1 MQNQKDEK
9 DEPGKPYD
17 KSIRNRLTRTVLIP
31 SITLLVLWTAVSS
44 YFFLTGLYVRLVAV
58 SVREVSIPAVTALSS
73 LQQERQLALQYLDN
87 PGLGKQRLQQQQS
100 ATDGQL
106 ASLQDAFAST
116 ISHAPDEIAT
126 KVNALKNQF
135 DQLPVVRSQ
144 VNFRSIDRGQVN
156 SFYNGVLDSA
166 SNLFDTQ
173 ARVVPDVTA
182 TQGGI
187 TATSLFRA
195 SDMMSRETSL
205 VSTAFASG
213 AFTPDDFFQFSQ
225 LAGYY
230 RTQLAQVVPFTQFSR
245 DISGSVPRFVWITPN
260 MCHDGHDCS
269 TATADAW
276 LAQTVPTI
284 LATKAWKEGGVLFL
298 TWDEGEDSINS
309 VLTIVIRPSATHRV
323 SSHAYNHYNLL
334 ATIEDR
340 FRLRRLGS
348 AARAAA
354 MTDLMA

>member
-1 MQNQKDEK
+1 MLAVLAVAACGPARSAAHPSPTPVAAVQPTESPTPTVDASPTPSPNPTIAPAPAPAPSHIFVIVME
-9 DEPGKPYD
+9 
-17 KSIRNRLTRTVLIP
+17 NR
-31 SITLLVLWTAVSS
+31 S
-44 YFFLTGLYVRLVAV
+44 YND
-58 SVREVSIPAVTALSS
+58 ALAG
-73 LQQERQLALQYLDN
+73 RY
-87 PGLGKQRLQQQQS
+87 
-100 ATDGQL
+100 T
-106 ASLQDAFAST
+106 
-116 ISHAPDEIAT
+116 
-126 KVNALKNQF
+126 
-135 DQLPVVRSQ
+135 
-144 VNFRSIDRGQVN
+144 
-156 SFYNGVLDSA
+156 
-166 SNLFDTQ
+166 
-173 ARVVPDVTA
+173 
-182 TQGGI
+182 
-187 TATSLFRA
+187 
-195 SDMMSRETSL
+195 
-205 VSTAFASG
+205 
-213 AFTPDDFFQFSQ
+213 SQ
-225 LAGYY
+225 LAAKYALATNYRGVSHPSLPNYLAMTSGSTWGITDDGYHALPAGGLGA
-230 RTQLAQVVPFTQFSR
+230 QLTAAGISWRAYMEGMTSGACLSNTTLYAVKHNPFAYYGGRCPAQVVPFTQFSR